1 MAKKKIA
8 ERLLNE
14 YRLTIRNEDDFAER
28 GVYIVTLV
36 KVLILI
42 LLVFITFSLTTFFLG
57 RYITTE
63 YYTSG
68 ALSEKAEQDE
78 LLYELVA
85 KTDTLEEMVRTK
97 EQFIKSFQ
105 LYVGDQEV
113 AIPEVV
119 IPDFKI
125 SSTSSSSTITE
136 PIRTRLADRSLTD
149 VYFLPPISGYGVS
162 RGFDAKTNHF
172 GADIVAK
179 EGEPILSIAD
189 GTVIFSS
196 WTDDTGFVIA
206 VQHEGNITSFYKHNS
221 IILKKV
227 GDLVQAGDAIAI
239 IGNSG
244 KISSGPHLHF
254 EMWYKGEAI
263 NPEHYISFEK

>member
-1 MAKKKIA
+1 M
-8 ERLLNE
+8 LNE

-28 GVYIVTLV
+28 GVYVVTLV
-36 KVLILI
+36 KVLII
-42 LLVFITFSLTTFFLG
+42 LLVSVIAISFTTFFIG

-68 ALSEKAEQDE
+68 VLSGKVKQDE
-78 LLYELVA
+78 LYYELFMS
-85 KTDTLEEMVRTK
+85 TDTVESMVRTK
-97 EQFIKSFQ
+97 QKFIESFQ
-105 LYVGDQEV
+105 FMMGGGDSAIAEV
-113 AIPEVV
+113 E
-119 IPDFKI
+119 IPDYGLPAVQQSLNVQQPVK
-125 SSTSSSSTITE
+125 SRVSNK
-136 PIRTRLADRSLTD
+136 SLTD

-162 RGFDAKTNHF
+162 REFDAKASHF

-179 EGEPILSIAD
+179 AGEPILSIAD

-196 WTDDTGFVIA
+196 WTDDTGFVIG
-206 VQHEGNITSFYKHNS
+206 VQHEGNITSLYKHNS

-244 KISSGPHLHF
+244 KITSGPHLHF
-254 EMWYKGEAI
+254 EMWHQGEAI